1 MGHPTY
7 PSLPP
12 EPGTVATRDRSTTKA
27 TAASALGVS
36 FRRTR
41 PRLVARRDISAP
53 DRDADRAVNTTGIY
67 LDIFY

>member
-36 FRRTR
+36 FAAHVRVSLPAEISQR
-41 PRLVARRDISAP
+41 PIETPIVP
-53 DRDADRAVNTTGIY
+53 
-67 LDIFY
+67 